1 MLTLAMSIVI
11 LMFLKENEKGMPLMR
26 GLKIILM
33 SFLKIKLSWTFILK
47 KEFASLVM
55 KIMMNLML

>member
-1 MLTLAMSIVI
+1 MLTLTMSIVI

-33 SFLKIKLSWTFILK
+33 SLLKIKLSWSFILK
-47 KEFASLVM
+47 KEFASLVI

>member
-11 LMFLKENEKGMPLMR
+11 LMFLKENEKGMSLMR

-33 SFLKIKLSWTFILK
+33 SFLKINLSWTFILK
-47 KEFASLVM
+47 MEFASLVM
-55 KIMMNLML
+55 KL